1 MKKIALIFLA
11 FFCLLSC
18 EKMDGD
24 SNVLVG
30 KWQLVKYEMETV
42 HANGSIEKSSG
53 TYDGTEYWVFNKDG
67 SVKCTD
73 KKGSI
78 KEYTYS
84 YDKENQI
91 LTIGSDKITVKEL
104 TKSYIV
110 TVKEN
115 NFVDGTVKPAGMGV
129 TYFYNYWQKN
139 N

>member
-30 KWQLVKYEMETV
+30 
-42 HANGSIEKSSG
+42 
-53 TYDGTEYWVFNKDG
+53 NKDG

-110 TVKEN
+110 TVNEI

-129 TYFYNYWQKN
+129 TYYYNYWQKN